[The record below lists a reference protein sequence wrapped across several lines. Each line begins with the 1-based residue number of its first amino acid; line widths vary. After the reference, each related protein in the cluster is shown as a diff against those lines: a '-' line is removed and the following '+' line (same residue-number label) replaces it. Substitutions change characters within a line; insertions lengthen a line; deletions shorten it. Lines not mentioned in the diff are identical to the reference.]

1 MYRVTIYNDG
11 IPITIQEPLST
22 TVKLI
27 NGQVKKG
34 INSFSSLE
42 LSMLPN
48 NPGINKMRNRQTII
62 NVVDSINGE
71 EVFWGQ
77 VLSPTDSMS
86 ADGTFNYEYLCAD
99 GLSFLQDTIQDYAMI
114 QNTTPE
120 EFFRY
125 LIDTHNAKVRDE
137 FKQFTVG
144 QVTVTNSTDNVYRYV
159 DDTATTWQTIKD
171 KLIDRLGGEIV
182 FYRRNGVNYIDYL
195 EEGGEQSKTTI
206 ELSKNMISFSRNID
220 PTEVIT
226 VFKPRGARQESNSG
240 DYQASQPRLTIES
253 ANDGKDYLLASQEL
267 IDEFG
272 YVEGA
277 IAYDDITTEAA
288 LKTRGQQF
296 LDAQKAALVKY
307 NVSAVDLSL
316 LGLDF
321 DRFKVM
327 NSYRT
332 INSVFGLNEYLRV
345 VGMTIDLVN
354 PQVSTLTI
362 GDKQKSLSQY
372 QAEMNRR
379 NRQVADVESRV
390 TNLVNNYNQQVQEIN
405 QNFQTIFTE
414 LEDADVEGIRQSLI
428 DMQNEIN
435 NLVIPSY
442 ELATPTTDGLMAS
455 TDKQKLD
462 GLQNYELATETIDG
476 LMSALDK
483 VKLNLITVTEAINLD
498 DLNARVTAL
507 ETT

>member
-11 IPITIQEPLST
+11 IPTTIQEPLST

-27 NGQVKKG
+27 SGQVKKG

-48 NPGINKMRNRQTII
+48 NPGVNKMRNRQTLI

-77 VLSPTDSMS
+77 VLSLTDSMDS
-86 ADGTFNYEYLCAD
+86 NGTFNYEYLCAD

-125 LIDTHNAKVRDE
+125 LIDTHNEKVRDD
-137 FKQFTVG
+137 FKRFTVG

-171 KLIDRLGGEIV
+171 KLIDSLGGEIV
-182 FYRRNGVNYIDYL
+182 FYRQGGVNYIDYL
-195 EEGGEQSKTTI
+195 EQGGEQSETTI

-226 VFKPRGARQESNSG
+226 VFKPRGARQESTGG
-240 DYQASQPRLTIES
+240 DYQASQPRLTIAS
-253 ANDGKDYLLASQEL
+253 VNGGLDYLLASQAL

-272 YVEGA
+272 YVEGS
-277 IAYDDITTEAA
+277 IAYDDITTPQA

-296 LDAQKAALVKY
+296 LNAQKAALVKY
-307 NVSAVDLSL
+307 NVSAVELSL
-316 LGLDF
+316 LGLELN
-321 DRFKVM
+321 RFKVM

-332 INSVFGLNEYLRV
+332 VNSVFGLNEYLRV

-354 PQVSTLTI
+354 PQVSNLTI
-362 GDKQKSLSQY
+362 GDKQKSLSEY
-372 QAEMNRR
+372 QSENNRR
-379 NRQVADVESRV
+379 NRNVADVEETI
-390 TNLVNNYNQQVQEIN
+390 TNLVNNYNQQVAQIS
-405 QNFQTIFTE
+405 QNFQTVFTD
-414 LEDADVEGIRQSLI
+414 LNDPDGIKDKLDEVQQQL
-428 DMQNEIN
+428 N
-435 NLVIPSY
+435 NLVIPTY
-442 ELATPTTDGLMAS
+442 EVATTT
-455 TDKQKLD
+455 T
-462 GLQNYELATETIDG
+462 NG
-476 LMSALDK
+476 LMSSTDK
-483 VKLNLITVTEAINLD
+483 VKLNGLQNYDLATESINGLMSAIDKAKLNLITATESINLD
-498 DLNARVTAL
+498 DLNDRVTAL